1 MRSNVARRRSVRVG
15 HPVPLIAVL
24 LEVLWV
30 YPWAMWAGTWHFLD
44 INGTPLG
51 FILAVV
57 LAVAAE
63 EVARYCLAQEWPL
76 AVVRLA
82 TLSVLAVLL
91 AFAVRLQL
99 GGGLDIWRTEWWRD
113 ATNDLAPLL
122 AAAAFGV
129 FLLWRGIAVGRTAL
143 TFDDLHRRFY
153 VGLAAFVALLVLW
166 GATARTGEF
175 QRVFASASI
184 FVVTFFFVSLMGLA
198 LVNLRSSWQGMSP
211 HAVFSAMFNQSWISL
226 YLGLVLLI
234 AVLSAALA
242 LAVSS
247 NVLKVV
253 LVPLSLVGT
262 FLLNAVI
269 YVIVYPLGF
278 VASGGL
284 YAVRY
289 LLSLIGITERP
300 ELNLLDLSEVRDA
313 VSGETPSIPPEVVL
327 GLKLF
332 LVALLVGIALFFLAR
347 ALFRRARAASDDV
360 ESEHESLWSWEGF
373 KLDVRSFLA
382 RLLWLLLR
390 SEPASPPPATPPV
403 AVTVTEEVGREN
415 LLTVREIYQ
424 GVLWE
429 GRAAGLPRRAS
440 RTPYEYE
447 EQLRT
452 GAAAGADEIRAI
464 TDAYV
469 AERYGGLPTPRVRL
483 EPLNHL
489 WRQLRSA
496 FHRKE

>member
-1 MRSNVARRRSVRVG
+1 MVG
-15 HPVPLIAVL
+15 HPVPLVAVL

-44 INGTPLG
+44 VDGTPLG

-57 LAVAAE
+57 LVVAAE

-82 TLSVLAVLL
+82 TLSVLTVLL
-91 AFAVRLQL
+91 AAAVRLQL

-129 FLLWRGIAVGRTAL
+129 FLFWRGITVGRTAL
-143 TFDDLHRRFY
+143 TFDDLHRKFF

-166 GATARTGEF
+166 GATSRAGEF
-175 QRVFASASI
+175 QSVFDSASM
-184 FVVTFFFVSLMGLA
+184 FVVAFFFVSLMGLA
-198 LVNLRSSWQGMSP
+198 LVNLRSSWQGMSS
-211 HAVFSAMFNQSWISL
+211 HAVFSAMLNQSWISL

-234 AVLSAALA
+234 VVLSAVLA
-242 LAVSS
+242 VVVSS
-247 NVLKVV
+247 NALKIV
-253 LVPLSLVGT
+253 LVPLNLVGT
-262 FLLNAVI
+262 LLLNALI
-269 YVIVYPLGF
+269 YGIIYPLGF
-278 VASGGL
+278 AASGGL
-284 YAVRY
+284 YATRY
-289 LLSLIGITERP
+289 LLSLIEVTERP
-300 ELNLLDLSEVRDA
+300 VLNLLDLSEVRDA
-313 VSGETPSIPPEVVL
+313 VSGETSSIPPEVVL
-327 GLKLF
+327 AVKWF
-332 LVALLVGIALFFLAR
+332 LVALLVGIVFFFFVR

-390 SEPASPPPATPPV
+390 SKPAAPPPGMPPI
-403 AVTVTEEVGREN
+403 AVTTAEEVGKER

-429 GRAAGLPRRAS
+429 GTAAGMPRRVS

-447 EQLRT
+447 RQLRT

-469 AERYGGLPTPRVRL
+469 AERYGGLATPRARL
-483 EPLNHL
+483 EPLNRL

-496 FHRKE
+496 LHRKR